1 MGSNNIKT
9 VILKTCTN
17 AKNAQLLPENT
28 WIAINEED
36 TDWYIG
42 KVKSEEEEICEKKMF
57 IICNIMTKVDN
68 KKSKHFQ
75 MNEDQNNEKKIFK
88 DDIIRKIGPPKE
100 LKRPKNVFSIKEF
113 NNIEN
118 LIKKK
123 LG

>member
-42 KVKSEEEEICEKKMF
+42 KVKSEEEEICGKKMF
-57 IICNIMTKVDN
+57 IICNTKIM
-68 KKSKHFQ
+68 
-75 MNEDQNNEKKIFK
+75 
-88 DDIIRKIGPPKE
+88 
-100 LKRPKNVFSIKEF
+100 
-113 NNIEN
+113 
-118 LIKKK
+118 KKK
-123 LG
+123 FSKMILFVRLALLKN